1 MTWQDPG
8 GDAEPG
14 GASGPG
20 DPALDETHSDPS
32 TPPAAPGSAAT
43 PPQPPAPLG
52 GPPPAWAPPPA
63 APGHSPT
70 GYAPGS
76 TPPGMTW
83 APPDTGYPS
92 GPASG
97 LRFADV
103 LPRFVAWFIDILL
116 LALVG
121 AALSWIFSAVIIGS
135 VDWSSVFATGGV
147 GFDQGTA
154 GRFVLVSFAAGVV
167 GAVVDFVY
175 FAFQWSS
182 GARATLGM
190 RLLRLQIGNAAD
202 GRTLTLPDA
211 ARRWFAMG
219 TWLGLFSIVPLA
231 GGLASLVQLAWYI
244 VLLVTTSSHPA
255 RQGLHDR
262 FAGTAVVQTGPAGNS
277 LLVGCVVIAGILG
290 LFVVFAMVALVFL
303 GAQVSTI
310 LDQVG
315 TSI

>member
-1 MTWQDPG
+1 
-8 GDAEPG
+8 
-14 GASGPG
+14 
-20 DPALDETHSDPS
+20 
-32 TPPAAPGSAAT
+32 
-43 PPQPPAPLG
+43 
-52 GPPPAWAPPPA
+52 
-63 APGHSPT
+63 
-70 GYAPGS
+70 
-76 TPPGMTW
+76 MTW
-83 APPDTGYPS
+83 APPDPGYRS
-92 GPASG
+92 DASG

-103 LPRFVAWFIDILL
+103 LPRFVAWFIDILI

-121 AALSWIFSAVIIGS
+121 VTLTGLFSLVFVGS
-135 VDWSSVFATGGV
+135 IDWSGMIATGGT
-147 GFDQGTA
+147 GLDDGAA

-167 GAVVDFVY
+167 ATVVDFVY

-190 RLLRLQIGNAAD
+190 RLLRLQIGNVVD

-219 TWLGLFSIVPLA
+219 TWVSLLSVLPVVGA
-231 GGLASLVQLAWYI
+231 LASLGQLAWYI

-277 LLVGCVVIAGILG
+277 LLVGCLVIAGIFG
-290 LFVVFAMVALVFL
+290 LFFVLAIVALIFL

>member
-8 GDAEPG
+8 GGAAPG
-14 GASGPG
+14 GASGPADAAPPPPG
-20 DPALDETHSDPS
+20 PPGVQPG
-32 TPPAAPGSAAT
+32 PPAAP
-43 PPQPPAPLG
+43 
-52 GPPPAWAPPPA
+52 APPPMT
-63 APGHSPT
+63 P
-70 GYAPGS
+70 GYAQGS

-83 APPDTGYPS
+83 APPDPGYA
-92 GPASG
+92 PAAAGG

-121 AALSWIFSAVIIGS
+121 AAVSLLLSILFLGS
-135 VDWSSVFATGGV
+135 VDWSSVIAAGGTGLDDGAGGRFLLV
-147 GFDQGTA
+147 SVAAAVVGTA
-154 GRFVLVSFAAGVV
+154 I
-167 GAVVDFVY
+167 DFVY

-202 GRTLTLPDA
+202 GRTLGLPDA
-211 ARRWFAMG
+211 ARRWIAMG
-219 TWLGLFSIVPLA
+219 SWVSLLSVLPVVGA
-231 GGLASLVQLAWYI
+231 LASLGQLAWYI

-262 FAGTAVVQTGPAGNS
+262 FAGTAIVQVGPAPNS
-277 LLVGCVVIAGILG
+277 LLVGCLVIVGILG
-290 LFVVFAMVALVFL
+290 LFFVLAMVALVFL

-310 LDQVG
+310 LEQVG

>member
-8 GDAEPG
+8 GDAAPG
-14 GASGPG
+14 GTPGPG
-20 DPALDETHSDPS
+20 DPAPA
-32 TPPAAPGSAAT
+32 PPGP
-43 PPQPPAPLG
+43 PVPPPVPQPV
-52 GPPPAWAPPPA
+52 PPPAWAPPPA
-63 APGHSPT
+63 AP

-83 APPDTGYPS
+83 APPDPGYR
-92 GPASG
+92 ADEAG

-103 LPRFVAWFIDILL
+103 LPRFVAWFIDILI

-121 AALSWIFSAVIIGS
+121 AALS
-135 VDWSSVFATGGV
+135 SVFSVVILGSLDWTSLLSTGGA
-147 GFDQGTA
+147 GFDAEAA
-154 GRFVLVSFAAGVV
+154 GRIALVSFAAAVV
-167 GAVVDFVY
+167 ATVVDFVY

-202 GRTLTLPDA
+202 GRTLTLPEA
-211 ARRWFAMG
+211 SRRWFAMG
-219 TWLGLFSIVPLA
+219 SWLDVLSTVPIV
-231 GGLASLVQLAWYI
+231 GVLASLGQLAWYI

-262 FAGTAVVQTGPAGNS
+262 FAGTAVVQTGPTGNS
-277 LLVGCVVIAGILG
+277 LLVGCLVIIGILG
-290 LFVVFAMVALVFL
+290 LFFVLAIVALIFL
-303 GAQVSTI
+303 GGQVSTI